1 MNYSKG
7 LVIKNLIWKFSERI
21 GIQVANLVI
30 QIILTRVLLPE
41 DYANV
46 AIIMVFVQLANL
58 IVQSG
63 FGSSL
68 IQKEK
73 IDERDFS
80 SVFIICLFVSL
91 ILYGVLYISAPA
103 IASFYNLA
111 MLKNLLRVQAVIL
124 FPCAINTV
132 QVAYLSRN
140 MEFRKNFIASIV
152 ACVVSGCLGIGAAL
166 IGLGIWSIVICNIAN
181 QIILTVI
188 LWFLIKWRPS
198 TKFSFY
204 KVKELFRFGWKLLVS
219 SVLSM
224 FYSNLQTLIIGKVF
238 TPTLL
243 GYYNRGEL
251 MGTTVMSSVNNA
263 ISSVMLPVL
272 SRYQTDLDSFKKV
285 YRRILILD
293 CFFSFPIMFGLASVA
308 ESFIVLLFTEKW
320 LPAAPF
326 MTIICIARAFDPI
339 HVTNLQAILSIG
351 RSDITLKLEVTKKL
365 LGLALMLIT
374 YNIGIYAFVAS
385 NIILA
390 VISTIINA
398 YPNAKAFSY
407 SFKEQIKDIGPY
419 ITLSIVMFI
428 ATYSVNFLNINA
440 FLTLV
445 LQIFAGVIIY
455 VLGCICFKLYAFEYV
470 LNYIKPWIRG
480 KK

>member
-1 MNYSKG
+1 M
-7 LVIKNLIWKFSERI
+7 
-21 GIQVANLVI
+21 
-30 QIILTRVLLPE
+30 
-41 DYANV
+41 
-46 AIIMVFVQLANL
+46 
-58 IVQSG
+58 
-63 FGSSL
+63 
-68 IQKEK
+68 
-73 IDERDFS
+73 
-80 SVFIICLFVSL
+80 SL

-111 MLKNLLRVQAVIL
+111 MLKNLLRVQAGIL

-188 LWFLIKWRPS
+188 LWFLVKWRPS

-326 MTIICIARAFDPI
+326 MTIICIA
-339 HVTNLQAILSIG
+339 
-351 RSDITLKLEVTKKL
+351 
-365 LGLALMLIT
+365 
-374 YNIGIYAFVAS
+374 
-385 NIILA
+385 
-390 VISTIINA
+390 
-398 YPNAKAFSY
+398 
-407 SFKEQIKDIGPY
+407 
-419 ITLSIVMFI
+419 
-428 ATYSVNFLNINA
+428 
-440 FLTLV
+440 
-445 LQIFAGVIIY
+445 
-455 VLGCICFKLYAFEYV
+455 
-470 LNYIKPWIRG
+470 
-480 KK
+480 